1 MQAAELCQLLAQ
13 HQSFPAA
20 AQPTC
25 WGWASPGDQFASSI
39 CRFCSVLSAIKKK
52 IQKGLDCHSFGNY
65 IKTKQNNNSKR
76 KYHLI
81 WIIFVFF
88 QFGWNHVFKMTLM
101 RKWCGYENLL
111 PLAGFRCW
119 WQLSCSEFL
128 VPWREVKPESSLSS
142 AIIFP
147 RENGLLCPSSK
158 GRQQVQRRNTSTAV
172 TKANEKKSPSC

>member
-1 MQAAELCQLLAQ
+1 MPAFKNQGGEVQAAELCQLLAQ

-25 WGWASPGDQFASSI
+25 WGWASPGDQFASSF
-39 CRFCSVLSAIKKK
+39 CRFCSVLLSAINKKSWK
-52 IQKGLDCHSFGNY
+52 ALIATPLGTIS
-65 IKTKQNNNSKR
+65 KQTNKQTNPTTL
-76 KYHLI
+76 YELI
-81 WIIFVFF
+81 F
-88 QFGWNHVFKMTLM
+88 QFGWNHVFNMTLT

-111 PLAGFRCW
+111 PLAGFQCW

-128 VPWREVKPESSLSS
+128 VLWKVKPESLLSS

-158 GRQQVQRRNTSTAV
+158 GCQQVQRWNT
-172 TKANEKKSPSC
+172 